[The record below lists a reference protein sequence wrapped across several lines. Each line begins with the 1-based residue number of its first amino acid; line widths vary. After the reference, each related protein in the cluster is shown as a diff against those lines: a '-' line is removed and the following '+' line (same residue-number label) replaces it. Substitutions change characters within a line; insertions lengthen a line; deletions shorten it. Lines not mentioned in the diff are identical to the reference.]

1 VVQRGD
7 NLFRIALRFGTT
19 VRALMRANKLWLPW
33 IWRGQ
38 TLIIPGGCGP
48 TPQPKP
54 TEAVHHSDDDQPK
67 PVSTESH
74 SGDDQHKTAPTDNQ
88 SGSPTPG
95 ARPRAQY
102 TVKAGDNLF
111 RIGLKYGVSVS
122 ALQAANG
129 LSSTYIRVGQ
139 VLVIP

>member
-1 VVQRGD
+1 
-7 NLFRIALRFGTT
+7 
-19 VRALMRANKLWLPW
+19 MRANKLWLPW

-38 TLIIPGGCGP
+38 TLIIPGGCGS
-48 TPQPKP
+48 TPRPKP
-54 TEAVHHSDDDQPK
+54 TEVVHHSDDDQPK

-74 SGDDQHKTAPTDNQ
+74 SGDDQHKTSPTDNQ
-88 SGSPTPG
+88 SGAPG
-95 ARPRAQY
+95 SDARHKAQY

-139 VLVIP
+139 VLIIP